1 MIQKVTVK
9 LPDKNDT
16 FPICTNRISNLDS
29 NIPSRLFHDSIGPE
43 TLPIFQANLNL
54 FNLVTRINRF
64 LGQIKN
70 QDSKSIKYT
79 HFVIEKDIYEN
90 SLSIL

>member
-1 MIQKVTVK
+1 M

-16 FPICTNRISNLDS
+16 FPFCTNRIPNVDS
-29 NIPSRLFHDSIGPE
+29 NMPSRLFHDSIGPE

-54 FNLVTRINRF
+54 FNMVTRINRF
-64 LGQIKN
+64 LRQIKN

-79 HFVIEKDIYEN
+79 HFVIGKDIYEKT
-90 SLSIL
+90 LSILYVC